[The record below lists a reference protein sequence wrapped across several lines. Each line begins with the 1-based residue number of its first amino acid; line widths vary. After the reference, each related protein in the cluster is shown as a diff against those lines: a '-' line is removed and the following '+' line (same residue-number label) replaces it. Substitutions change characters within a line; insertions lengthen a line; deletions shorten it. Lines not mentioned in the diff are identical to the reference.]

1 MTPYVKGKV
10 RELVNFMNA
19 LSQRQR
25 DIQKE
30 MSRKVNRE
38 YKDILNNERT
48 TNTVVLRC
56 AGWIKMTLEGKS
68 LKDKLLVDKEF
79 PLWYRQ
85 TRGYYA
91 YAFLAG
97 LFGWNKD
104 KYIWRS
110 KYAGPWHT
118 YFNQR
123 QLFYYIYDIILPDKA
138 PGIFGFQ
145 TDDDIECE
153 IWRTTFGELDK
164 KEWEEFKEIKGY

>member
-10 RELVNFMNA
+10 QELIKFMNA

-30 MSRKVNRE
+30 MSGTVNRE

-97 LFGWNKD
+97 LFGWD
-104 KYIWRS
+104 EDQYIWRS
-110 KYAGPWHT
+110 KYAGAWHT

-123 QLFYYIYDIILPDKA
+123 QLFYYIYNILLPDKA

-145 TDDDIECE
+145 TDDDIECD
-153 IWRTTFGELDK
+153 IWRTTFRELDK
-164 KEWEEFKEIKGY
+164 KEWEEFKELRGY

>member
-1 MTPYVKGKV
+1 MTPYIKEKIKYLTSFIDV
-10 RELVNFMNA
+10 

-25 DIQKE
+25 DIQLE
-30 MSRKVNRE
+30 IFRE
-38 YKDILNNERT
+38 TDIEHKDILNNERT

-97 LFGWNKD
+97 LFGWD
-104 KYIWRS
+104 EDQYIWRS

-123 QLFYYIYDIILPDKA
+123 DLFYYIYDMLFPEKMS
-138 PGIFGFQ
+138 GIFGFQ
-145 TDDDIECE
+145 SDDDIECD
-153 IWRTTFGELDK
+153 IWRTTFKDLTQ
-164 KEWEEFKEIKGY
+164 KEWIEFKEIRGY

>member
-1 MTPYVKGKV
+1 MTPYVRGKV
-10 RELVNFMNA
+10 RELIDFMNA

-30 MSRKVNRE
+30 MSRKLNRE

-79 PLWYRQ
+79 PLWYRE

-97 LFGWNKD
+97 LFGWD
-104 KYIWRS
+104 EDQYIWRS

-123 QLFYYIYDIILPDKA
+123 QLFYYIYDMLLPDKA

-145 TDDDIECE
+145 TDDDIECD
-153 IWRTTFGELDK
+153 IWRTTFRELDK
-164 KEWEEFKEIKGY
+164 KEWIEFKEIRGY